1 MERKHLTLSC
11 GDQSITLLGAIGE
24 QAETGLFFSSLDGWY
39 STPQTKVDSTEYE
52 TANGAPRVTDDEVHY
67 AARTVTIGV
76 SVRGSNRDAVRSGIE
91 SILGFAQKVITVT
104 VSDAKSETYATG
116 YVAYTSDTH
125 MDSSGATGSL
135 VIVCNDPQR
144 YSTRQSV
151 GTIVPTSVDGGGLV
165 FDDTSNLTPFFS
177 RSLTDTSYWK
187 YIHTNYITQL
197 TDGWAHVACDN
208 SAGTKTAIVL
218 FRPKPQSFM
227 DSSFVGTA
235 LVEIRN
241 ASGTATIIPVW
252 NGDANSAA
260 QLQQT
265 DSSTR
270 SFLVAD
276 GTYYRA
282 CIASAYVSTAPSLT
296 GGYISVNA
304 GNSVEF
310 DLRLSLYEG
319 TYTGEYKP
327 YYERVNVLHWPLSFG
342 AGAIR
347 TGNSCTIYNNG
358 TIPADITITASG
370 NMPDGF
376 ALTNLATGEQLV
388 YGGMVTYQPVTL
400 DVFDGTAFIA
410 GVDVSRNIGSWDF
423 SGVPAGGSCS
433 FSLQASGTGT
443 VQISCRD
450 TYV

>member
-11 GDQSITLLGAIGE
+11 GDKSITLLGAIGE
-24 QAETGLFFSSLDGWY
+24 QAETGLLFSSLDGWY

-52 TANGAPRVTDDEVHY
+52 TANGAPQVTDDEVHY

-76 SVRGSNRDAVRSGIE
+76 SIKGSNRDAVRSSIE

-144 YSTRQSV
+144 YSTKQSV
-151 GTIVPTSVDGGGLV
+151 GTIVPTSLDGGGLV
-165 FDDTSNLTPFFS
+165 FNATTH
-177 RSLTDTSYWK
+177 SL
-187 YIHTNYITQL
+187 
-197 TDGWAHVACDN
+197 
-208 SAGTKTAIVL
+208 
-218 FRPKPQSFM
+218 M
-227 DSSFVGTA
+227 
-235 LVEIRN
+235 
-241 ASGTATIIPVW
+241 
-252 NGDANSAA
+252 
-260 QLQQT
+260 
-265 DSSTR
+265 
-270 SFLVAD
+270 
-276 GTYYRA
+276 
-282 CIASAYVSTAPSLT
+282 
-296 GGYISVNA
+296 
-304 GNSVEF
+304 
-310 DLRLSLYEG
+310 
-319 TYTGEYKP
+319 
-327 YYERVNVLHWPLSFG
+327 WPLSFG

-410 GVDVSRNIGSWDF
+410 GVDVSRSIGSWDF
-423 SGVPAGGSCS
+423 SGVPAKGSCS

-443 VQISCRD
+443 VQVSCRD